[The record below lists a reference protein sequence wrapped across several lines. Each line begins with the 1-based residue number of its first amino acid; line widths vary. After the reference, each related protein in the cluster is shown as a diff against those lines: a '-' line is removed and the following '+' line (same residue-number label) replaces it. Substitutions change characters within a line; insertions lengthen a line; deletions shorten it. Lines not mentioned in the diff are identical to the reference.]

1 MIHVNK
7 PRIAIL
13 LFDEVE
19 VLDFAGPLE
28 VFNCVKDVAPKIDI
42 DAFTISFRQ
51 GPVYCRSNL
60 VVIPNQAADF
70 QVDFNILLI
79 PGGIGTRK
87 ILENPSQLKT
97 IEKLIKKAELV
108 LTVCTGS
115 LVLAKLGSLKNKAAT
130 THHTCFDFLQQLEPT
145 TQVIRNKRF
154 VDEGNIVSAAGIS
167 AGIDMA
173 LFVVKTYYGEEIMQ
187 AVKKEMEYDVDE
199 NFAK

>member
-1 MIHVNK
+1 MIHVNN

-28 VFNCVKDVAPKIDI
+28 VFNCVKDVASVIDI

-70 QVDFNILLI
+70 HVDFNVLLI
-79 PGGIGTRK
+79 PGGMGTRK

-115 LVLAKLGSLKNKAAT
+115 LVLAKLGLLKNKAAT
-130 THHTCFDFLQQLEPT
+130 THHTCFDFLKSLEPT
-145 TQVIRNKRF
+145 CTVIKNQRF

-173 LFVVKTYYGEEIMQ
+173 LFVVKTYFGEEIMH
-187 AVKKEMEYDVDE
+187 AVKKEMEYDIPE
-199 NFAK
+199 YFE

>member
-28 VFNCVKDVAPKIDI
+28 VFNCVKDVAPEIDI
-42 DAFTISFRQ
+42 EASTISFRQ

-70 QVDFNILLI
+70 HSDFNILLI
-79 PGGIGTRK
+79 PGGMGVRK
-87 ILENPSQLKT
+87 LLENPTQLKT
-97 IEKLIKKAELV
+97 IEKMIKKSELV
-108 LTVCTGS
+108 LSVCTGS
-115 LVLAKLGSLKNKAAT
+115 LVLAKLGLLQNKAAT
-130 THHTCFDFLQQLEPT
+130 THHTCFDLLQSLEPT
-145 TQVIRNKRF
+145 VQLIKNKRF

-173 LFVVKTYYGEEIMQ
+173 LFVVQRYFGEETMQ
-187 AVKKEMEYDVDE
+187 AVKREMEYDTDYI
-199 NFAK
+199 FD

>member
-1 MIHVNK
+1 MIHANK

-28 VFNCVKDVAPKIDI
+28 VFNCVKDVAPEIDI

-60 VVIPNQAADF
+60 VVIPNQTTDF
-70 QVDFNILLI
+70 HVDFNVLLI
-79 PGGIGTRK
+79 PGGIGIRK

-97 IEKLIKKAELV
+97 IEKLIKKAEVV

-115 LVLAKLGSLKNKAAT
+115 LILAKVGLLKNKFAT
-130 THHTCFDFLQQLEPT
+130 THHTCFDFLHQLEPT

-173 LFVVKTYYGEEIMQ
+173 LFVVKSYFGGDVMH
-187 AVKKEMEYDVDE
+187 AVKMEMEYDVSE
-199 NFAK
+199 NFE

>member
-1 MIHVNK
+1 MIHVDK

-19 VLDFAGPLE
+19 VLDFTGPLE
-28 VFNCVKDVAPKIDI
+28 VFNCVKDVAPEIDI

-70 QVDFNILLI
+70 QMDFNILLI

-87 ILENPSQLKT
+87 LLENPSHLKT
-97 IEKLIKKAELV
+97 IEKMIKKAELV

-115 LVLAKLGSLKNKAAT
+115 LVLAKLGLLKNKAAT

-154 VDEGNIVSAAGIS
+154 VNEDNIVSAAGIS

-173 LFVVKTYYGEEIMQ
+173 LFVVKTYYGEEIML
-187 AVKKEMEYDVDE
+187 AVKKEMEYDIEE
-199 NFAK
+199 NFAN

>member
-28 VFNCVKDVAPKIDI
+28 VFNCVKDVAPEIDI

-115 LVLAKLGSLKNKAAT
+115 LVLAKLGLLKNKAAT

-145 TQVIRNKRF
+145 SQVIQNKRF